1 MDSRSC
7 LLIVTLLDH
16 GNITKWSRKT
26 EAVLEHLS
34 LFVHKLELEHLSTWT
49 LAHLN
54 NCLWTFVFYN
64 NVRWWTFEQL
74 SLLSISSWTQ
84 CQVVKLDMID
94 AVLEHLTKD
103 FFPDEPIF
111 RWNIITP
118 ESCENLVRFPFP
130 YADIHKHVSWEDL
143 TMKTR
148 KKSCI
153 EAIDVYY
160 DLNTFICCKLLS
172 GRSASTF
179 PMEPWCGS
187 TRSLWSRDSVL
198 LLSIQRGK
206 YLAFALGWSSKSKQ
220 KIHAIRSY
228 IIIENDNKDMHTK

>member
-1 MDSRSC
+1 MEISQSGQERLRRS
-7 LLIVTLLDH
+7 LNTWAFLSINLNLNT
-16 GNITKWSRKT
+16 W
-26 EAVLEHLS
+26 ALEHL
-34 LFVHKLELEHLSTWT
+34 LTWT
-49 LAHLN
+49 I
-54 NCLWTFVFYN
+54 
-64 NVRWWTFEQL
+64 EP
-74 SLLSISSWTQ
+74 SLSISSLTQ

-111 RWNIITP
+111 RWNIISP

-220 KIHAIRSY
+220 KIHAIRTY
-228 IIIENDNKDMHTK
+228 IIIENDNNDICIQNNGIRPSLTYIHISSK

>member
-1 MDSRSC
+1 MNTWA
-7 LLIVTLLDH
+7 I
-16 GNITKWSRKT
+16 
-26 EAVLEHLS
+26 AQLS
-34 LFVHKLELEHLSTWT
+34 LFVHFIFNTMSGGEVGHDWRGPWT
-49 LAHLN
+49 LDQGLFPRRTN
-54 NCLWTFVFYN
+54 L
-64 NVRWWTFEQL
+64 
-74 SLLSISSWTQ
+74 
-84 CQVVKLDMID
+84 QVTY
-94 AVLEHLTKD
+94 HY
-103 FFPDEPIF
+103 PIF

-118 ESCENLVRFPFP
+118 ESCENLAIFPSP

-160 DLNTFICCKLLS
+160 VLNTFICCKLLS

-198 LLSIQRGK
+198 LLLIQRGK

-228 IIIENDNKDMHTK
+228 ISIENDNKDMHTK